1 MINQMI
7 NLYSFIEFIL
17 NLNIVFIKYDVSYI
31 KFNEF

>member
-7 NLYSFIEFIL
+7 NLYSFIESIL

-31 KFNEF
+31 KFDEF